1 MALAGKDADS
11 NDYFTNGANDH
22 RGFKI
27 SRVLAL
33 THPESC
39 IGIHTV
45 NPEVPSPRFGTLL
58 WLKYRIAKLT
68 FAIFG
73 RSTFG
78 YSPEEL
84 AFHGAMHDPMQLNPG
99 MTPPSTPGGS
109 HPVSERPQTVA
120 YALCDSPSGLLAY
133 ILDAIKP
140 PSIDSPPSSTAS
152 PESLRLPTGAGRSPV
167 SPQSY
172 GTPQQGRSPRSPGS
186 ASHSPQHLEMA
197 NMGSPWTSTA
207 LVNWAMLYW
216 LAGPEVALRW
226 LVNSTPLAPLIWYSH
241 SPVPLGISYF
251 REPTP
256 PGIQSFQT
264 PPQWAEAYH
273 RIAMV
278 RRRDGRVRFPAWER
292 PVEVVLDLREFA
304 DLLGTSSGLMI
315 PVSTG
320 L

>member
-1 MALAGKDADS
+1 MKGLG
-11 NDYFTNGANDH
+11 YYQYILHGTGW
-22 RGFKI
+22 GFKI
-27 SRVLAL
+27 CRVLAL

-45 NPEVPSPRFGTLL
+45 NPEVPSPR
-58 WLKYRIAKLT
+58 
-68 FAIFG
+68 
-73 RSTFG
+73 STFG

-84 AFHGAMHDPMQLNPG
+84 GFPGAMHDPMQMVPG

-109 HPVSERPQTVA
+109 QPVSERPQTVA

-133 ILDAIKP
+133 VLDAIKP
-140 PSIDSPPSSTAS
+140 TAIDTPPSSTGS
-152 PESLRLPTGAGRSPV
+152 PESLRPPQVAGRSPV

-172 GTPQQGRSPRSPGS
+172 GTPQPGRSPRSPGS

-197 NMGSPWTSTA
+197 TTSSPWTSTA
-207 LVNWAMLYW
+207 LVNWTMLYW

-226 LVNSTPLAPLIWYSH
+226 LSNSTPLAPSIWHTY

-256 PGIQSFQT
+256 PGVQTFQT

-278 RRRDGRVRFPAWER
+278 RRRDGRVRYPAWEQ

-304 DLLGTSSGLMI
+304 DLLGSSTLMM